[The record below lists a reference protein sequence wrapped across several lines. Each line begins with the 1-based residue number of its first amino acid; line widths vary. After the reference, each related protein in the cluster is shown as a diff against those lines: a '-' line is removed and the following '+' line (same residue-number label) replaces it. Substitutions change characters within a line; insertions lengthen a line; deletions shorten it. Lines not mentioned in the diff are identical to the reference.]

1 MRVSVAE
8 GWVEEPLRRFVRDS
22 KARLALLLHP
32 SGQVLGQY
40 GFRGGIEV
48 MTAAALASAIYS
60 AAGHLG
66 QVVEGRAFTELH
78 HGEGERQ
85 IYIAEARGAVGAV
98 VLLVVFGSQ
107 SSLGLVR
114 LYTRSLCHAIA
125 SVAPADVATAQP
137 LDVNFDGELR
147 RSLSL
152 LFGGSTPVTTPAI
165 NPPA

>member
-22 KARLALLLHP
+22 RARLALLLHP

-40 GFRGGIEV
+40 GFGGRMEV
-48 MTAAALASAIYS
+48 MTAAALASAIYAS
-60 AAGHLG
+60 AGHLG
-66 QVVEGRAFTELH
+66 QVVEGRAYTELH

-85 IYIAEARGAVGAV
+85 IYLAEAHGQGGALI
-98 VLLVVFGSQ
+98 LLVVFGSQ

-114 LYTRSLCHAIA
+114 LYTNSLCDAIA
-125 SVAPADVATAQP
+125 SVAPTGGPTART
-137 LDVNFDGELR
+137 LDANFERDLR

-152 LFGGSTPVTTPAI
+152 LFGGSTPVSSPAI
-165 NPPA
+165 NPSA

>member
-8 GWVEEPLRRFVRDS
+8 GWVEEPLQRFVRDS
-22 KARLALLLHP
+22 RARLALLLHP

-40 GFRGGIEV
+40 GFGGRLEV

-60 AAGHLG
+60 SAGHLG

-85 IYIAEARGAVGAV
+85 IYIAEARGQSGALI
-98 VLLVVFGSQ
+98 LLAVFGSQ

-114 LYTRSLCHAIA
+114 LYTRSLCDEIA
-125 SVAPADVATAQP
+125 SVAPAATTART
-137 LDVNFDGELR
+137 LDVNFDRELR

-152 LFGGSTPVTTPAI
+152 LFGGSTPVSTPAI
-165 NPPA
+165 NPSA